1 MDDFNITVLYESKN
15 EWGARVLSILTP
27 LIIDGFKEIFNEAVE
42 MCVASGERD
51 KYLMTFQRL
60 ISNIHSWNG
69 SIIDIAVNKII
80 EHSSCKHLEDLV
92 TCVHIIQL
100 KILSSVRVGI
110 KQKKIEM
117 DIPKLDKFIHN
128 VYIAVARKLYT
139 AVYLFE
145 LDIPS
150 LQCQK
155 YKREFELLVQGCIL
169 DVIRKSVPDQSIIN
183 AYMGEITEEIEE
195 NPGQAEQ
202 QQQPKPDT
210 TVSVVPVDPVIT
222 PSASVPAL
230 PAAPTNSPVPSS
242 ESAAITFNDID
253 SVVDTENIASNT
265 IAPKTIERLEE
276 ISNMRNEER
285 KQNNDDDD
293 EDEVGESIVI
303 HNDLLD
309 LNAYVDLQDM
319 NIPTTAAN
327 NVDLS
332 DLLGDI
338 EVLE

>member
-128 VYIAVARKLYT
+128 VYI
-139 AVYLFE
+139 
-145 LDIPS
+145 
-150 LQCQK
+150 
-155 YKREFELLVQGCIL
+155 
-169 DVIRKSVPDQSIIN
+169 
-183 AYMGEITEEIEE
+183 
-195 NPGQAEQ
+195 
-202 QQQPKPDT
+202 
-210 TVSVVPVDPVIT
+210 
-222 PSASVPAL
+222 
-230 PAAPTNSPVPSS
+230 
-242 ESAAITFNDID
+242 
-253 SVVDTENIASNT
+253 NI
-265 IAPKTIERLEE
+265 KTR
-276 ISNMRNEER
+276 
-285 KQNNDDDD
+285 
-293 EDEVGESIVI
+293 
-303 HNDLLD
+303 
-309 LNAYVDLQDM
+309 
-319 NIPTTAAN
+319 
-327 NVDLS
+327 
-332 DLLGDI
+332 
-338 EVLE
+338 